1 MPQLTNIGKW
11 RSGARSLNLRT
22 RGPEHWVPRGV
33 PFFENTL
40 DMAIAPSSTSDAPKP
55 SKTKQPITVLVSG
68 GTGLVGQYLVRALR
82 ERGHRPRILSR
93 SAGDA
98 QWDLRAGTL
107 SEGALDGVEA
117 IVHLAGAG
125 IADARWTEARKKA
138 IIDSRIRSTEVLEN
152 ALRANPGH
160 RVRHFLGA
168 SAVGLYGSRGDE
180 RLTEASSLGGDFL
193 ARVAVAWEDAAD
205 RMADLGLRVVKMRI
219 GIVLAREGGA
229 LPEMAKTL
237 PLGVAGIL
245 GSGKQ
250 WYPTIHVEDLA
261 RQFVFAL
268 EHQEVE
274 GPFHAVGP
282 EPVRQKDLMRAIV
295 KARGGA
301 AVYMPVPA
309 FGLRIAF
316 GEMADA
322 VLMSSRCRAEKFE
335 AAGFEFAYPTVDKQL
350 KALYP

>member
-1 MPQLTNIGKW
+1 MTASPASASTPFAPQ
-11 RSGARSLNLRT
+11 
-22 RGPEHWVPRGV
+22 
-33 PFFENTL
+33 
-40 DMAIAPSSTSDAPKP
+40 
-55 SKTKQPITVLVSG
+55 TVLVTG

-82 ERGHRPRILSR
+82 ERGHTPRVLSR

-98 QWDLRAGTL
+98 QWDLKAGTL
-107 SEGALDGVEA
+107 SEGALDGVDA

-125 IADARWTEARKKA
+125 IADARWTAARKKA

-152 ALRANPGH
+152 ALRAKPDH
-160 RVRHFLGA
+160 TVRHFLAA

-180 RLTEASSLGGDFL
+180 PLTEESSVGDDFL
-193 ARVAVAWEDAAD
+193 ARVAIEWEQAAD
-205 RMADLGLRVVKMRI
+205 RMAELGLRVVKMRI

-237 PLGVAGIL
+237 PMGVAGVL
-245 GSGKQ
+245 GSGRQ

-268 EHQEVE
+268 EHPEIE
-274 GPFHAVGP
+274 GPYHAVGP
-282 EPVRQKDLMRAIV
+282 EPVRQKALMRAIV
-295 KARGGA
+295 QARGGSA
-301 AVYMPVPA
+301 IYMPVPE

-335 AAGFEFAYPTVDKQL
+335 AAGFEFQYPSVAEQL
-350 KALYP
+350 AALYG

>member
-1 MPQLTNIGKW
+1 MPK
-11 RSGARSLNLRT
+11 
-22 RGPEHWVPRGV
+22 PPY
-33 PFFENTL
+33 
-40 DMAIAPSSTSDAPKP
+40 PSSASGEASAPALP
-55 SKTKQPITVLVSG
+55 SPLTVLVTG

-82 ERGHRPRILSR
+82 EHGHTPRILSR
-93 SAGDA
+93 SSGDA
-98 QWDLRAGTL
+98 QWDLKAGTL
-107 SEGALDGVEA
+107 SEGALDGVDA

-138 IIDSRIRSTEVLEN
+138 IIDSRVRSAEVLEA
-152 ALRANPGH
+152 ALLAKPDH
-160 RVRHFLGA
+160 RVKHFLSA

-180 RLTEASSLGGDFL
+180 VLTEDSSTGDDFL
-193 ARVAVAWEDAAD
+193 AKVASAWEEAAD
-205 RMADLGLRVVKMRI
+205 RMSALGLRVVKMRI

-237 PLGVAGIL
+237 PMGVAGIL

-268 EHQEVE
+268 EQPALE
-274 GPFHAVGP
+274 GPYHAVGP
-282 EPVRQKDLMRAIV
+282 EPVRQKDLMRVIV
-295 KARGGA
+295 KARGGVA
-301 AVYMPVPA
+301 IYMPVPE

-322 VLMSSRCRAEKFE
+322 VLMSSRCSAEKLE
-335 AAGFEFAYPTVDKQL
+335 AAGFAFAYPTVDEQVE
-350 KALYP
+350 ALYRS